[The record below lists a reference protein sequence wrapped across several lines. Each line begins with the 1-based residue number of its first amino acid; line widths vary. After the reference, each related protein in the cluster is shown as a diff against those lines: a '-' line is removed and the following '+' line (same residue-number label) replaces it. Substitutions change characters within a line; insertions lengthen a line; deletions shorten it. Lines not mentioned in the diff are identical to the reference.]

1 MVIELAEL
9 KEFGAARSLL
19 RQTEPMMLLKQ
30 QDPDRY
36 LRLESILARTTFDPA
51 EVRVLRGQTANMWT
65 TLRSRLTQFPI
76 FSLQAYARGETKES
90 RRAAIAEGAWPTH
103 GFLACVA

>member
-1 MVIELAEL
+1 MIELAEL

-36 LRLESILARTTFDPA
+36 LRLESILARTNFDPA
-51 EVRVLRGQTANMWT
+51 EARPAERVAQIAMLSAHPNN
-65 TLRSRLTQFPI
+65 
-76 FSLQAYARGETKES
+76 
-90 RRAAIAEGAWPTH
+90 RR
-103 GFLACVA
+103 